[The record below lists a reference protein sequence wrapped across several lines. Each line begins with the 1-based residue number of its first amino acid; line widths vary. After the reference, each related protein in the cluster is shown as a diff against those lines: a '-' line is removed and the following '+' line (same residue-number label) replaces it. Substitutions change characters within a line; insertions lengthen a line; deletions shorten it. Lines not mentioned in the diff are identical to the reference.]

1 MGFSQR
7 APREP
12 RVNGHSHQATLGR
25 SQESEPTTCRRPPCR
40 DRAGQNSSG
49 DPRQWPGA
57 CLQGTHGGDPTSL
70 HPPGCGPLPRLSC
83 LELGVEG
90 SFWRSA
96 SSSPPSLHLPPLPE
110 LPRHASAP
118 PPRQPS
124 TSHHTQP
131 APRGF
136 AGPPAR
142 PRDLK
147 GRLWSATP
155 WSGLG
160 IKARRGHLGRC
171 RALALQMLPVAPF
184 VIMEKRDLNVL
195 PTDGPN
201 AGSRVRETLVV
212 ACGLGKSLPSQE
224 RTCPPC
230 RKGSVIASSARQ
242 ARE

>member
-1 MGFSQR
+1 MTPPLSILLAAALCPGS
-7 APREP
+7 P
-12 RVNGHSHQATLGR
+12 VWSL
-25 SQESEPTTCRRPPCR
+25 ESKE
-40 DRAGQNSSG
+40 ASG
-49 DPRQWPGA
+49 VQH
-57 CLQGTHGGDPTSL
+57 L
-70 HPPGCGPLPRLSC
+70 LPRP
-83 LELGVEG
+83 
-90 SFWRSA
+90 A
-96 SSSPPSLHLPPLPE
+96 STCPHYLSSPGTPQP
-110 LPRHASAP
+110 P